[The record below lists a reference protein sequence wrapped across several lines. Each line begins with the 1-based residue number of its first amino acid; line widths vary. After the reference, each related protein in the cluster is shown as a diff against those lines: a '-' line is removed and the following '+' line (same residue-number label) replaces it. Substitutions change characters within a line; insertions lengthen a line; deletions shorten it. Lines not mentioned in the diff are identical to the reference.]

1 VGGGGELD
9 CNHMAI
15 LWLSFVAG
23 NIIVNSFNF
32 FALNAMQYSLVLLK
46 NIACYNFVTQLL
58 IQ

>member
-1 VGGGGELD
+1 
-9 CNHMAI
+9 MAI

-23 NIIVNSFNF
+23 NLIVNSFNF